1 MSKQHHQLKWKV
13 CKGSSVQTSHLQ
25 RILSLNP
32 ELFWFRGWGQ
42 QPVKDGNGAI
52 FISSDTGI
60 RGMEWWENN
69 TSTTS
74 LSSPREGTVVDMGV
88 PSRSLQWRKVVIL
101 FWLQTEQISCVKSP
115 VSNLFW
121 DKLCL
126 SQTLFV
132 SKFSYWVHQ
141 IVVDFIEQKE

>member
-32 ELFWFRGWGQ
+32 ELFWFCGWGQ
-42 QPVKDGNGAI
+42 QPAMDGNGAI

-74 LSSPREGTVVDMGV
+74 LSSPREGTVVDIGV